1 MEQLRTY
8 IDNSDNPSLSRR
20 CAAVL
25 IKLAS
30 VSKSFRFSLEIDSSH
45 KNHTHHVQRP
55 VSYLSIIMRTLE
67 GGFEG
72 KDIPAL
78 RFYWEVRHFLLNYE
92 CESVSVRRSCL
103 NHLLVALYRHVDQWL
118 ISFPNFHPVETCND
132 LHCLISNRELSN
144 SMKEISSVTCGR
156 CQGTFSLSYL
166 NENAFKFCGFY
177 DVSVNLVSQ
186 SREIWICPL
195 CLQDDTSWLA
205 MNDLNS
211 VIYEWGSSSNVP

>member
-30 VSKSFRFSLEIDSSH
+30 VSKTFRFSLEIDSCH
-45 KNHTHHVQRP
+45 KNHTHHVHRP
-55 VSYLSIIMRTLE
+55 VSYLSIIMRTLQ

-103 NHLLVALYRHVDQWL
+103 NHLLVSLYRHVDQ
-118 ISFPNFHPVETCND
+118 
-132 LHCLISNRELSN
+132 
-144 SMKEISSVTCGR
+144 
-156 CQGTFSLSYL
+156 
-166 NENAFKFCGFY
+166 
-177 DVSVNLVSQ
+177 
-186 SREIWICPL
+186 
-195 CLQDDTSWLA
+195 
-205 MNDLNS
+205 
-211 VIYEWGSSSNVP
+211 